1 MSVKAFFGGLRR
13 KKSKVSKIVKDE
25 KKKSNVT
32 VESFVKKYE
41 DIFNGL
47 LTGQNVIVYSDSDTD
62 VEVDR
67 PPPPPIPVRLT
78 QKHEKLDKHKQ
89 KKQAAVDKI
98 NRRKAKARKLSLM
111 LLAKRKAREA
121 KKREELEREAAGN
134 AMSEEVEKETVNKEE
149 EVVELVAETLP
160 KLETKG
166 RRRWKKILMKTN
178 AFGLKRKKKDQINKD
193 NLKVTKQTDKAE

>member
-41 DIFNGL
+41 DIINVL

-78 QKHEKLDKHKQ
+78 QK
-89 KKQAAVDKI
+89 
-98 NRRKAKARKLSLM
+98 
-111 LLAKRKAREA
+111 
-121 KKREELEREAAGN
+121 
-134 AMSEEVEKETVNKEE
+134 
-149 EVVELVAETLP
+149 
-160 KLETKG
+160 
-166 RRRWKKILMKTN
+166 MKTRQ
-178 AFGLKRKKKDQINKD
+178 A
-193 NLKVTKQTDKAE
+193 